1 MRAAD
6 AEPLLAVFGDPAVMA
21 AFDTPP
27 FDRSQMEAWVRDNL
41 VHQEQFGYGL
51 FTVVLRESGDVIGDC
66 GLETKSLNG
75 TVETELGY
83 DFRRDAWGRGLA
95 TEAARAVARHAFD
108 DLGLQRLI
116 SLVRPHNVRSAR
128 VAEKVGMRPERNT
141 RSSGVEYVV
150 YSMAVVDGPT
160 TLSR

>member
-1 MRAAD
+1 MRAEDAD
-6 AEPLLAVFGDPAVMA
+6 PLLAVFGDPVVMA
-21 AFDTPP
+21 AFEIPP

-41 VHQEQFGYGL
+41 AHQEQFGYGL
-51 FTVVLRESGDVIGDC
+51 FSVVLRESGDVIGDC
-66 GLETKSLNG
+66 GLETESLDG

-83 DFRRDAWGRGLA
+83 DLRRDKWGRRLA

-128 VAEKVGMRPERNT
+128 VAETVGMRPERHM
-141 RSSGVEYVV
+141 RSSGVEYGV
-150 YSMAVVDGPT
+150 YSMAAVDAPT